1 MFAHSPP
8 RQLQEVATHTSLCL
22 VPGVVAQ
29 GKRLQPPKRKKRR
42 MRGKRDKYANT
53 PGVSYKTISSAIA
66 SAQRVPDGVAVRVSC
81 CALAMMPVLGVRQS
95 HLRWA
100 CVVVLG
106 WGGGWF
112 QCPPS
117 ATPDVASLDV
127 EVSRVAIYFKG
138 NYAKFAR
145 NVSQT
150 PWYAPSPQGK
160 STA

>member
-95 HLRWA
+95 HLR
-100 CVVVLG
+100 
-106 WGGGWF
+106 
-112 QCPPS
+112 
-117 ATPDVASLDV
+117 
-127 EVSRVAIYFKG
+127 
-138 NYAKFAR
+138 
-145 NVSQT
+145 
-150 PWYAPSPQGK
+150 
-160 STA
+160 